1 MRSVLDGL
9 EPALLWKNFDKL
21 RRIPRCSKHEER
33 AAEYVI
39 SVAER
44 LGLDHERDQVGNVI
58 IKKPATDSL
67 ENVPMVAIQS
77 HLDMVCEKNRD
88 SDHDFSKDP
97 IEIGIENGYLRAKGT
112 TLGADNG
119 IGVSAALALLED
131 ERAVH
136 GPLELLFTVDEEE
149 GMTGAYGLG
158 EGSLESSM
166 MINLDTDQVH
176 SIYVGC
182 AGGENSYLWVPVQ
195 REEVTFWGNCGG
207 IGDEKDVGMCEEID
221 DEKEGWI
228 IGDNAGRNDEDKSKR
243 NYEDKSGQDDED
255 KSRRKDAQ
263 SGNEACCAGN
273 ADDFAA
279 LIVEMNGLSGGHSG
293 VEIHLERGNTIKLLG
308 RLLWDANREVPFRL
322 VALKG
327 GEKHNAIPREAEAL
341 ICLPKETI
349 ERFMALVRAGEKALQ
364 HECKKQDPDLR
375 VDIFPAKLTEN
386 PITEIDSK
394 KVLDLIVALP
404 TGIMKWSSDIEGLV
418 ESSINLSVIRTCN
431 GDIFFLMSVRSSSDS
446 QLRYLTDRVEAISRL
461 ADVEVEMGDAYPAW
475 HPDLDSRLLQIC
487 KLAHKELFGHEPE
500 VKSIHAGLETGIIK
514 RTFPYMDAV
523 SIGALIEQA
532 HSPDERVSIESVE
545 KMYKLPLKS
554 LENVAIAPALK

>member
-9 EPALLWKNFDKL
+9 EPVLLWKNFDEL

-39 SVAER
+39 SVAKR
-44 LGLDHERDQVGNVI
+44 FRLDHERDQVGNVI
-58 IKKPATDSL
+58 IKKPATYGL
-67 ENVPMVAIQS
+67 EDAPMVAIQS

-88 SDHDFSKDP
+88 SDHDFLKDP
-97 IEIGIENGYLRAKGT
+97 IEIEIENGYLRAKGT

-158 EGSLESSM
+158 EGSLESRI

-195 REEVTFWGNCGG
+195 IEEVTFWGDCDE
-207 IGDEKDVGMCEEID
+207 ICDEKDVRMCEEID
-221 DEKEGWI
+221 DEKEDGI
-228 IGDNAGRNDEDKSKR
+228 IGDNAGRN
-243 NYEDKSGQDDED
+243 YED

-263 SGNEACCAGN
+263 RDDGACWAED
-273 ADDFAA
+273 ASDFAA

-293 VEIHLERGNTIKLLG
+293 VEIHLERGNAIKLLG
-308 RLLWDANREVPFRL
+308 RLLWDVSRVVPFRL

-349 ERFMALVRAGEKALQ
+349 GRFTALIRAGERALQ
-364 HECKKQDPDLR
+364 YECKKQDPGLR
-375 VDIFPAKLTEN
+375 VDICPTKIKEN

-404 TGIMKWSSDIEGLV
+404 TGIMRWSPDIGGLV

-446 QLRYLTDRVEAISRL
+446 QLRSLTGRVEAISRL
-461 ADVEVEMGDAYPAW
+461 AGVEVEMGDAYPAW
-475 HPDLDSRLLQIC
+475 HPDLDSRMLQIC

-514 RTFPYMDAV
+514 RTFPDMDAV
-523 SIGALIEQA
+523 SMGALIEQA
-532 HSPDERVSIESVE
+532 HSPDERVNIESVE
-545 KMYKLPLKS
+545 KMYNLLLKS
-554 LENVAIAPALK
+554 LENVAIAARPAPK